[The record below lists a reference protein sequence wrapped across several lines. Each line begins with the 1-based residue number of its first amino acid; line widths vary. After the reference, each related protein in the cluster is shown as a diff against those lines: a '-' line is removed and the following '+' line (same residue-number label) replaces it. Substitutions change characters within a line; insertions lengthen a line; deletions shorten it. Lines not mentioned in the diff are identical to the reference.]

1 MEMLD
6 LIDNASWIED
16 IISNWQGRVH
26 KFQITSTKLQI
37 NFNIQKPMAK
47 TTTLVDS
54 YCHNNHTQQRYYT

>member
-37 NFNIQKPMAK
+37 NFK
-47 TTTLVDS
+47 
-54 YCHNNHTQQRYYT
+54 